1 MSLKLVKPDKS
12 HYKQLE
18 EMLDEWKEDINLN
31 HTNSS
36 PNAIFKTDY
45 HDFDNYLKSIEI
57 SKPIDGLVPDSTFF
71 LFDDI
76 QDEFIGATN
85 IRHYL
90 NDYLLK
96 YGGHIGDGI
105 RPSKR
110 NKGYGTQL
118 VYLSLLECKKLH
130 IEKVLMTCSK
140 SNLASSKTII
150 KNKGILENEVIDLD
164 NNIIQRYWIDI
175 SNL

>member
-1 MSLKLVKPDKS
+1 MSLQLVKPDKS
-12 HYKQLE
+12 HYRKLI
-18 EMLDEWKEDINLN
+18 EMLDEWKEDININ

-45 HDFDNYLKSIEI
+45 HDFDNYLQSLEI
-57 SKPIDGLVPDSTFF
+57 SKPKDGLVPDSTFF
-71 LFDDI
+71 LYDNEE
-76 QDEFIGATN
+76 DEFIGATN

-90 NDYLLK
+90 NEYLLK

-110 NKGYGTQL
+110 NKGYGTLL
-118 VYLSLLECKKLH
+118 VYLSLLECKKLR
-130 IEKVLMTCSK
+130 IEKVLMTCDK
-140 SNLASSKTII
+140 NNIASQKTII
-150 KNKGILENEVIDLD
+150 KNKGILENEVIDT
-164 NNIIQRYWIDI
+164 NNNVIQRYWIDI